1 MGIASIP
8 APWELPA
15 SLQHGQISSSV
26 LSGGCQ
32 CSGDAAGD
40 KEGWMLPE
48 QEVREDDAAIHLPP
62 RSPFSGS
69 PPGEQ

>member
-1 MGIASIP
+1 MPPARTDLLFSHVLEGVSAPGMLLGIR
-8 APWELPA
+8 
-15 SLQHGQISSSV
+15 
-26 LSGGCQ
+26 
-32 CSGDAAGD
+32 
-40 KEGWMLPE
+40 MLPE

>member
-1 MGIASIP
+1 
-8 APWELPA
+8 
-15 SLQHGQISSSV
+15 
-26 LSGGCQ
+26 
-32 CSGDAAGD
+32 
-40 KEGWMLPE
+40 MLPE